1 METIRPR
8 IFISRCLGFEHCRW
22 NGEMITD
29 DFVECLK
36 SRVEVIH
43 ACPEMAIGL
52 GCPRDPVRVVMV
64 DGIPELFQP
73 ASGKVWGASMRAWA
87 SEYIPTLPANI
98 DGFILK
104 SRSPSCGWKDVKVY
118 HSVKPESGAGI
129 GAGLFGSA
137 VLTAFGTRPIED
149 EGRLKNFVIRERFLG
164 AIFTLARFRI
174 VEQSHDPAALVDFH
188 TKHKYFLM
196 LYSEK
201 EMRALGRIVANH
213 EHLALPEVLRAYR
226 AGLERALAAMP
237 RYTALINVVQHA
249 FGGFSDSLSREE
261 KRYFQNLVE
270 QYRDERIP
278 ASVLLSVLYG
288 WAIRFGERYLLDQV
302 LFSPYPLDLVQIT
315 DSGKGRSG

>member
-1 METIRPR
+1 MQTNSQLFQRKCIEFACSQVYNTCMETIRPC

-29 DFVECLK
+29 DFVERLK
-36 SRVEVIH
+36 SSVDVIH

-52 GCPRDPVRVVMV
+52 GCPRDPVRVVMINGV
-64 DGIPELFQP
+64 PELYQP
-73 ASGKVWGASMRAWA
+73 ASGKAWGASMRAWA
-87 SEYIPTLPANI
+87 SDYIPTLPANI

-174 VEQSHDPAALVDFH
+174 VEQSGDPAALVEFH
-188 TKHKYFLM
+188 TRHKYFLM

-213 EHLALPEVLRAYR
+213 EHLALPEVLCAYR
-226 AGLERALAAMP
+226 AGLERASRNAALHRAHQCCP
-237 RYTALINVVQHA
+237 ACFRRFFGLPHA
-249 FGGFSDSLSREE
+249 GGKTILP
-261 KRYFQNLVE
+261 KP
-270 QYRDERIP
+270 YRAVP
-278 ASVLLSVLYG
+278 
-288 WAIRFGERYLLDQV
+288 
-302 LFSPYPLDLVQIT
+302 
-315 DSGKGRSG
+315 